1 MGFDPSLSSPH
12 PAGRARAAVA
22 ANGGSGIQPRTI
34 DFCPNFFNC
43 FFFFHGNAL
52 HSFISTGTDLTGLAR
67 SQILLKLVRI
77 GAVSNT

>member
-43 FFFFHGNAL
+43 FFFFMEMRCIL
-52 HSFISTGTDLTGLAR
+52 LLAR
-67 SQILLKLVRI
+67 GL
-77 GAVSNT
+77 T